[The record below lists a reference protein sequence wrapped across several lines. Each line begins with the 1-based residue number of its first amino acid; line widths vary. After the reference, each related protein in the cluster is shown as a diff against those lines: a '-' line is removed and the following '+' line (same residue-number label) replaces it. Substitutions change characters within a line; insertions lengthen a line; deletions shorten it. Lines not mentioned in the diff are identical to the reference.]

1 MSEKN
6 SDICTTVFE
15 GCWIEQYNFMGF
27 PGSHDYPTFLRRMN
41 GLGHCVGA
49 SLFPRKQFNE
59 QALFVEIVSVI
70 AQMENWMVY
79 VNDMMSYYKE
89 SMAERDQ
96 TSLVNN
102 YVQCDEISLNDALD
116 KLTRDTIH
124 CSEQMVAVFEG
135 KDPQLVATLK
145 AFVQGYVTWHLCDA
159 RYRLSELYERG
170 KETATGMKFREYQ
183 KKARKVGAVDPK
195 QWATPTVATLVEQGH
210 SVTSS
215 VISSEDFEE
224 KRGAMIQDQPKTT
237 RSILCGLLRIV

>member
-1 MSEKN
+1 
-6 SDICTTVFE
+6 
-15 GCWIEQYNFMGF
+15 
-27 PGSHDYPTFLRRMN
+27 MN

-49 SLFPRKQFNE
+49 SLFPKSQFDE
-59 QALFVEIVSVI
+59 QTLFVEIVSVI

-102 YVQCDEISLNDALD
+102 YVQCEEITLNEALD

-159 RYRLSELYERG
+159 RYRLSELNERG
-170 KETATGMKFREYQ
+170 KNTPTGMKFREYQ
-183 KKARKVGAVDPK
+183 EKARKVGAVDAK
-195 QWATPTVATLVEQGH
+195 KWAVPTVAALVEQGH
-210 SVTSS
+210 SSTSS
-215 VISSEDFEE
+215 NVSSEDFEKE
-224 KRGAMIQDQPKTT
+224 KRGDISQDKTKSKW
-237 RSILCGLLRIV
+237 SILCGLLNLQ